1 MILGGPSGDSR
12 ARAMTG
18 PMRYESFLFLA
29 ASSQSESVT
38 RRFLKPFPKKNQKNQ
53 KKNSDTSKGKSSL

>member
-12 ARAMTG
+12 ARA
-18 PMRYESFLFLA
+18 MRYESFLFLA